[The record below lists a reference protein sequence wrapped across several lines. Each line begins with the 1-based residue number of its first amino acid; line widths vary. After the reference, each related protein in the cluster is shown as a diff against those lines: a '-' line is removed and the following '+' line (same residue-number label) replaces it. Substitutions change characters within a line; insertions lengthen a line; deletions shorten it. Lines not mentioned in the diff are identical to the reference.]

1 VSPLGEIE
9 LIVAYASV
17 APRELRSAV
26 RPPDRTTA
34 ADDGDAT
41 GPTDRDDHTTVL
53 PVALD
58 AISLTHR
65 TEPTSAGVIV

>member
-1 VSPLGEIE
+1 M
-9 LIVAYASV
+9 IVATASV
-17 APRELRSAV
+17 APRELRSAL

-41 GPTDRDDHTTVL
+41 GPIDRDDHTTVV
-53 PVALD
+53 PVPVD
-58 AISLTHR
+58 AVSLTHR